1 MRVMYQLN
9 ANSLSVKFLQLIE
22 CVADVGC
29 QTARGQLGIARGAI
43 KPHQR
48 FCAESKVS
56 RCESILCLAPGL
68 ERKKRFDGK
77 PERIM
82 DAGSGPRP
90 LAYVRMSGKTGCEL
104 IPIGQDLTVHT
115 LTAPKRVD

>member
-1 MRVMYQLN
+1 MLGVKRLG
-9 ANSLSVKFLQLIE
+9 ANSVSP
-22 CVADVGC
+22 A
-29 QTARGQLGIARGAI
+29 GQLSLISASAPRAR
-43 KPHQR
+43 
-48 FCAESKVS
+48 KVS

-90 LAYVRMSGKTGCEL
+90 LAYVRLSGKTGCEL